1 MGGDAAGDVAHD
13 EDEDDDDPR
22 VLVNL
27 IVFQQIERN
36 ALTGLAGGV
45 WGGDHGGLVAEDDR
59 PEHDLGL
66 GNSTAVIFVSNLL
79 VLSECSSSV

>member
-1 MGGDAAGDVAHD
+1 MGGDAAGDVVYD

-22 VLVNL
+22 VVVNL
-27 IVFQQIERN
+27 VVFQQIERN

-59 PEHDLGL
+59 PGHDIGL
-66 GNSTAVIFVSNLL
+66 GNSTAVTFV
-79 VLSECSSSV
+79 

>member
-1 MGGDAAGDVAHD
+1 MGGDAAGDVVHD

-45 WGGDHGGLVAEDDR
+45 WGGDHGGLVAEDD
-59 PEHDLGL
+59 
-66 GNSTAVIFVSNLL
+66 
-79 VLSECSSSV
+79 